1 MTSASTDHLRD
12 SDATLL
18 SALRRAAEAEARFL
32 AEHPDQDTWD
42 LTAAQD
48 ARDLTEAAGM
58 RWDFVSWQNALEYA
72 EAGELG
78 GIEVRVAE
86 EATKSYGIF
95 VKANGNIKVGAYLG
109 EYGVVMWRDG
119 AKRFPSV
126 AEANAEIE
134 RRGWVHDAVGT
145 VPGKTTAYACE
156 VY

>member
-12 SDATLL
+12 SNATLL

-58 RWDFVSWQNALEYA
+58 RWDFVSWQDALACA

-78 GIEVRVAE
+78 GVEVQVAE

-95 VKANGNIKVGAYLG
+95 VKANGNIPVQAYVGEQGMVA
-109 EYGVVMWRDG
+109 WRDKARVFG
-119 AKRFPSV
+119 SV

-134 RRGWVHDAVGT
+134 RRGWVHDAIDT